1 MSAGRLQSQEQQRR
15 LMLKEMGINPWL
27 PREAL
32 PTAGRSHEIIFSLDN
47 GIEGQHTGGQVDQTE
62 PPTQSLSDSSL
73 ALRSAPATLSQPGKS
88 AALDQ
93 AREMLGQQAGQQRTV
108 AQPELPTSTEQRA
121 KDNPQ
126 TTAGQAAMSDSP
138 QVSREADGTG
148 NQEMSV
154 NQEIATQE
162 RSAEN
167 VAFNFTWVSVDERLA
182 LLAMMPGSE
191 TRIPASQRDMMKRML
206 VALDQ
211 HIDTS
216 NLKARLFRW
225 PLPGFETQSVAAAR
239 SAVEGFVAKQL
250 NDRPAAN
257 VLVLSSE
264 LPVFLPESTPIGQ
277 LSLWESLSIQVLCTH
292 AMHDMEDSTDTKR
305 EAWQHMQALRQLL
318 ISG

>member
-1 MSAGRLQSQEQQRR
+1 MSAGMLQSQEQQRR
-15 LMLKEMGINPWL
+15 LMLKEMGITPWM
-27 PREAL
+27 PRQAL
-32 PTAGRSHEIIFSLDN
+32 PTAGRSHEIIFSLEN
-47 GIEGQHTGGQVDQTE
+47 RVEGQHAGGQVDQTE
-62 PPTQSLSDSSL
+62 TPAQSLSDSSH
-73 ALRSAPATLSQPGKS
+73 ALQSAPAIQSQSGKS
-88 AALDQ
+88 VALDQ
-93 AREMLGQQAGQQRTV
+93 ARELLGQQARQQTAV
-108 AQPELPTSTEQRA
+108 AQPEPPSSTDLGA
-121 KDNPQ
+121 KDNSQ
-126 TTAGQAAMSDSP
+126 TTTGKAAMPDSP
-138 QVSREADGTG
+138 QVPREAGGAG
-148 NQEMSV
+148 NKEMSV

-206 VALDQ
+206 VALDK

-225 PLPGFETQSVAAAR
+225 PLPGFETQSVAAAK

-250 NDRPAAN
+250 SDRPAAN

-264 LPVFLPESTPIGQ
+264 VPVFLTESTPIGQ
-277 LSLWESLSIQVLCTH
+277 LSLWEALSIQVLCTH
-292 AMHDMEDSTDTKR
+292 ALHDMEDSPDTKR